1 MARIPAILPVSDL
14 RQDAADVLGRVRR
27 SRQPV
32 IITQRGRAAAVLM
45 SVESYEKSERELEIL
60 KRIARGEKEVRSG
73 KGHDLDDVMD
83 DADELV
89 DT

>member
-1 MARIPAILPVSDL
+1 MARVPAILPVSDL
-14 RQDAADVLGRVRR
+14 RQGAAEVLGRVRK

-45 SVESYEKSERELEIL
+45 SVESYEKTERELEIL

-73 KGHDLDDVMD
+73 KGHDLDDVMA
-83 DADELV
+83 DADELL
-89 DT
+89 DK

>member
-1 MARIPAILPVSDL
+1 MARVPAILPVSDL
-14 RQDAADVLGRVRR
+14 RQDAADVLGRVRK

-45 SVESYEKSERELEIL
+45 SVESYEKNERELEIL

-73 KGHDLDDVMD
+73 KGHDLDDVMA
-83 DADELV
+83 DADELL
-89 DT
+89 DE

>member
-1 MARIPAILPVSDL
+1 VARIPAILPVSDL